1 MQQQRSY
8 IGNAPS
14 SYIPTGGGG
23 ESPPISRGPA
33 EIIPFPVVAR
43 VGFLDRT
50 AELAAS
56 YRDPSKYLASVY
68 RQQESSLRRRGFP
81 EDVVQSEMAALD
93 RAIQSRLGEHV

>member
-68 RQQESSLRRRGFP
+68 RQQESSLRRRGVP
-81 EDVVQSEMAALD
+81 P
-93 RAIQSRLGEHV
+93 RGGQSRPDPPAPPKPHRLR

>member
-8 IGNAPS
+8 VGNAPS
-14 SYIPTGGGG
+14 SYIPPGGGG

-68 RQQESSLRRRGFP
+68 RQQESSLRRC
-81 EDVVQSEMAALD
+81 VVAPRSSTPRPKPQGKPKKQQLRS
-93 RAIQSRLGEHV
+93 